1 MDRVDASGIAATPA
15 PSGELCKRVSKAGLV
30 VCSDLLRAVES
41 ARMLAPL
48 QTPVADALFR
58 EAALPTGIRVPIL
71 LRAHTWAAISRALW
85 LLGWSGSGESLIE
98 ARSRA
103 GQAAD
108 RLIYYSRERGSV
120 ALVAH
125 GVINLLIA
133 RQLRA
138 RGWQGRWVTR
148 LGNWSSS
155 TFIDEV

>member
-1 MDRVDASGIAATPA
+1 
-15 PSGELCKRVSKAGLV
+15 
-30 VCSDLLRAVES
+30 
-41 ARMLAPL
+41 MLAPL

-58 EAALPTGIRVPIL
+58 EAALPTDIRVPIL

-138 RGWQGRWVTR
+138 RGWQGRWVMR